1 MRFSSRQKKVIPDS
15 KKSLKR
21 LFQRTLTLYGAG
33 ANPGSFSWRALP
45 LKAGRVAGGS
55 AEEAP
60 AFPTELWAITVEAVR
75 AGLAGVRLK

>member
-1 MRFSSRQKKVIPDS
+1 MELEQTRDF
-15 KKSLKR
+15 
-21 LFQRTLTLYGAG
+21 
-33 ANPGSFSWRALP
+33 FSWRALP

-55 AEEAP
+55 AEAL